1 MENWKHVFP
10 PQFQENRFAYVP
22 FPGSGD
28 FETTALRHSNK
39 LKLENADNL
48 IIPASS

>member
-1 MENWKHVFP
+1 MN
-10 PQFQENRFAYVP
+10 PQIEKNLVHKEIP
-22 FPGSGD
+22 FPESGD
-28 FETTALRHSNK
+28 FEPVTTLRHSNK